1 MKVIYRAHPDER
13 NSEKRSEVDSTGK
26 LANPFAP
33 VASRQHAA
41 PAEPVASARWR
52 LWLPTC
58 IPRRNCPEHPKL
70 RSLRDNRTVE
80 GASPATL

>member
-1 MKVIYRAHPDER
+1 MRPQR
-13 NSEKRSEVDSTGK
+13 NR
-26 LANPFAP
+26 LRPL
-33 VASRQHAA
+33 
-41 PAEPVASARWR
+41 RWR
-52 LWLPTC
+52 LWRGRLPTCILRRNCPEHPKLRTC